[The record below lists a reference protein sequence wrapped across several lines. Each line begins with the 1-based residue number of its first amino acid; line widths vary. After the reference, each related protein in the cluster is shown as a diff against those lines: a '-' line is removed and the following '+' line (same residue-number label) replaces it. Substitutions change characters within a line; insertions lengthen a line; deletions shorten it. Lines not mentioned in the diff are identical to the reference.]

1 MMGEIL
7 GVLAAMLSSAIG
19 GTSVAAT
26 RYVVGATDPITL
38 GAMRLGIGFL
48 GLMPLALL
56 QREPWPARRDWPR
69 VAGLGLLFFGLFP
82 LLFNAALIFTTAARG
97 ALALST
103 LPLLTL
109 AVAAWLRVEPLTRRK
124 TLGVLIAMG
133 GVALALVSGL
143 SDAPAR
149 AWLGDLLMMAAALC
163 MALFN
168 VWSKSLIQRSGP
180 TRFTVM
186 AMAAGAGALLGL
198 SGATGGL
205 QRLAEAQAAHWLAF
219 AYVGLVG
226 SAFAFYLW
234 SFALARTTPTRVA
247 ISVTVNP
254 VSAALTGAILLGE
267 PIAWN
272 VILGLAAVLLGICI
286 ASTAGRPAAPT
297 PSTGSSAVMA
307 PSPLHPSK

>member
-1 MMGEIL
+1 MGEVL

-48 GLMPLALL
+48 GLLPLALL
-56 QREPWPARRDWPR
+56 QREPWPARADWPG

-82 LLFNAALIFTTAARG
+82 LLFNASLIFTTAARG

-109 AVAAWLRVEPLTRRK
+109 AVAASLGIEPLTRRK
-124 TLGVLIAMG
+124 TIGVLIAMG
-133 GVALALVSGL
+133 GVALALASGL
-143 SDAPAR
+143 AVAPPR

-163 MALFN
+163 MALFS

-180 TRFTVM
+180 TRFTAM
-186 AMAAGAGALLGL
+186 AMAAGALALLGL
-198 SGATGGL
+198 SGASGGL
-205 QRLAEAQAAHWLAF
+205 QRLAEAQPAHWLAF
-219 AYVGLVG
+219 AYVGLIG
-226 SAFAFYLW
+226 SALAFYLW

-254 VSAALTGAILLGE
+254 VSAALTGAVLLGE

-272 VILGLAAVLLGICI
+272 VIMGLAAILLGICV
-286 ASTAGRPAAPT
+286 ASTAGRSVTPGPGTSPT
-297 PSTGSSAVMA
+297 AVMA
-307 PSPLHPSK
+307 PSPPRPSK